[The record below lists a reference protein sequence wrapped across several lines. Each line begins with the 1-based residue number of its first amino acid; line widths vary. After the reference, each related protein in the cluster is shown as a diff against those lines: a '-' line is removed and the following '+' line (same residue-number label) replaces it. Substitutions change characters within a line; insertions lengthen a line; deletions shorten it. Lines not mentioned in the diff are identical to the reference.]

1 MKIGINQFTYHRF
14 FGAVMPWER
23 DPGVRWTLED
33 FLDRAE
39 ALGVD
44 GVSIQ
49 TVFAAPEEMSAAAQR
64 LSSSHCREVVF
75 EWGHP
80 DGLKMGRAPEAV
92 EELGQFIGFA
102 ARSGVRLVRIVAGFP
117 TYRGREPVEDQIRRL
132 VPILR
137 ELSKTAAAVG
147 VDLALENHAD
157 FTPSE
162 LGELIERV
170 QAENFG
176 AVFDAGNC
184 VRLGADL
191 LQGAE
196 RLAELTRMVHL
207 RDLVVLEESR
217 GNPAASWPS
226 APLGRGT
233 MDIEGALDRLREG
246 GFDGPVMIEMSNMH
260 PDWPDEEEAV
270 AESVGWL
277 RAYREKRWD
286 R

>member
-1 MKIGINQFTYHRF
+1 MKIGINQFSYHRF

-23 DPGVRWTLED
+23 DPGVRWTLAD

-39 ALGVD
+39 ELGAD

-49 TVFAAPEEMSAAAQR
+49 TAFAAPEELSAAASMQGNGR
-64 LSSSHCREVVF
+64 FGEVVF

-80 DGLKMGRAPEAV
+80 DGLKMGGSTEA
-92 EELGQFIGFA
+92 EAELGRFLEFA
-102 ARSGVRLVRIVAGFP
+102 AGGGVRLVRIVAGYP
-117 TYRGREPVEDQIRRL
+117 TYRGREPVEDQVRRL
-132 VPILR
+132 VPVLR
-137 ELSKTAAAVG
+137 RLSGRAAGLG
-147 VDLALENHAD
+147 VELALENHAD

-162 LGELIERV
+162 LGDLIERV
-170 QAENFG
+170 GEDNLG
-176 AVFDAGNC
+176 AVFDLGNC

-196 RLAELTRMVHL
+196 RVAPLTRMVHL
-207 RDLVVLEESR
+207 KDLVVLEESR
-217 GNPAASWPS
+217 GNPLASWPS

-260 PDWPDEEEAV
+260 PDWPDEETAV
-270 AESVGWL
+270 AESVRWL
-277 RAYREKRWD
+277 RDYREKRWD
-286 R
+286 G